1 MRKALYTIAAVLV
14 LLVLIL
20 ATLLFSHTG
29 NVFIWNQVAQRIDAL
44 NGELVD
50 GQLLSGW
57 TIEHLSWQDES
68 VNFQSERVHLSWQ
81 LSAVLD
87 KKLPIEL
94 IEVEQSKLQLSS
106 NNDAAPETEKTPDS
120 EKPLNIPL
128 DITIARINIRDFE
141 FASSAAEVKL
151 DSLSTDAQL
160 ISNQLLLKQT
170 RLSAL
175 HILIPD
181 SKETKPENTP
191 ASDTKEPISL
201 PEVSLPLP
209 IELRDLQLSDGR
221 YQQGSVNEHVSQL
234 NLSFNWRNTQID
246 KLKLSVDHDRVSASL
261 NGQINLTKNYPLK
274 ADINA
279 SLHEP
284 LLDGMLAGE
293 NLTLSTSGDLTQ
305 LQLDLQGKGPVTAQ
319 ITGSIAPIV
328 SDLPFNINLNWQSLS
343 WPLVKEPTL
352 VSTQNGN
359 LSLAGSLKGYTIKLS
374 SGLEVPGQP
383 LTDIKLLGKGNLDQ
397 LAIEQL
403 LLKEP
408 DGHLELKGQLGW
420 KDIIQWQGKTTLVNL
435 NPGLWVPSIP
445 GKLNGTINSDFKL
458 ANNQWQVDIPTLSIK
473 GKVRDFPVNVSGKL
487 AAKQADNSVIPV
499 ALTIDHLSAAIGQNK
514 LTANGKLADQWN
526 MDAKLDARALT
537 QLYPDL
543 QGKVQGDF
551 EIKGNAKAPTV
562 HYQLSSPQI
571 LFQQFNL
578 SGLQAQGNISSDKQ
592 ISGKTQITLS
602 ELVTGELLLNNL
614 NLQAS
619 GNEQSHQ
626 LAISVEGKPVSGA
639 INLTGSWK
647 NQQWLGQLSKADIN
661 TPLDIWSLQ
670 QPLSIAVDK
679 TLNARLSDQC
689 WISNKTSL
697 CIEPT
702 QLSAKKGQ
710 ARFKLAQFDFK
721 RLASFFPENFN
732 WQSVLSAQGQVQWLD
747 KQPTAS
753 LQLKTTP
760 GILSAGELAFDYN
773 HLELLLNFRNQR
785 LSSSLIFQSNQLGIA
800 KVEVAVDD
808 VQKERKLSGN
818 LALAKLRLDFL
829 TPFAPDISSIDG
841 AVSAQARLDG
851 TLAMPLLYGD
861 LILDQGSLATR
872 TEMVSITDL
881 TTRLKIQGDKGV
893 IDGRMMVGEGQLDI
907 GGYLNWQQMPPSGH
921 ISLKGNEVQFQYP
934 GLLEVKA
941 SPDLKF
947 SLGSSMALTGKVVI
961 PWARI
966 EVKELPKSAIK
977 VSDDAVVI
985 VNGEP
990 EEDDDRAPFNMKVDV
1005 VLGDDIKVDAYGLE
1019 TNLGGHL
1026 LLVQES
1032 GKSLEGNGSIQLIE
1046 GRYRY
1051 VGQDLLIQEGDIIF
1065 SGPVKTPYLMIDA
1078 IRNPTTVVDDTKVGI
1093 KINGTVSQPDW
1104 EVYSVP
1110 AMSQQ
1115 EQLSYLLRGRG
1126 LENGDDSSLQ
1136 SILLNVGISQFGGVV
1151 STVGE
1156 AIGFSDVTLDTE
1168 GSGDD
1173 TQVTIGGNI
1182 APGLRLSYGAGVFSS
1197 VSEIKVRYELMP
1209 RLYLQAVS
1217 GLAQAVDIFYQ
1228 FKIDS
1233 GKSLSPANKL

>member
-1 MRKALYTIAAVLV
+1 MKKGLYAIAAVLAF
-14 LLVLIL
+14 LVLIL
-20 ATLLFSHTG
+20 VTLLFSHTG
-29 NVFIWNQVAQRIDAL
+29 NVFIWNQMAQRIDAL

-57 TIEHLSWQDES
+57 TIENLSWQDELIS
-68 VNFQSERVHLSWQ
+68 FNSERVHLSWQ
-81 LSAVLD
+81 LSAILD

-106 NNDAAPETEKTPDS
+106 SSDAEPPPEPELSPAQT
-120 EKPLNIPL
+120 KPLDIPL
-128 DITIARINIRDFE
+128 DITIARINIRNFE
-141 FASSAAEVKL
+141 FVSPAAAVSL
-151 DSLSTDAQL
+151 GSLSTDADL
-160 ISNQLLLKQT
+160 LNNQLLLKQT
-170 RLSAL
+170 RINKLQV
-175 HILIPD
+175 LIPD
-181 SKETKPENTP
+181 SNNTQTETTP
-191 ASDTKEPISL
+191 ASETKEPISL
-201 PEVSLPLP
+201 PEVRLPLP
-209 IELRDLQLSDGR
+209 IELRDLQLTDGS
-221 YQQGSVNEHVSQL
+221 YQQSSVSEKVSHI
-234 NLSFNWRNTQID
+234 NLSFNWQETLIEQLN
-246 KLKLSVDHDRVSASL
+246 LSIEHDMASANL
-261 NGQINLTKNYPLK
+261 NGQINLTANYPLK
-274 ADINA
+274 ADITA
-279 SLHEP
+279 DLHKP
-284 LLDGMLAGE
+284 LLNGMLTGE
-293 NLTLSTSGDLTQ
+293 NLSLNASGDLTQ
-305 LQLDLQGKGPVTAQ
+305 LQLNLQGKGPVTAQ
-319 ITGSIAPIV
+319 ITGSVAPIV
-328 SDLPFNINLNWQSLS
+328 PDFPFDLNLNWQTLS
-343 WPLVKEPTL
+343 WPLTDEPKL
-352 VSTQNGN
+352 VSTQDGK
-359 LSLAGSLKGYTIKLS
+359 LSLAGSLKGYTIKLN
-374 SGLEVPGQP
+374 SGIEVPGQP
-383 LTDIKLLGKGNLDQ
+383 LTDIKLSGNGDLDQ
-397 LAIEQL
+397 LAIKQL

-408 DGHLELKGQLGW
+408 DGHLELQGQLGW
-420 KDIIQWQGKTTLVNL
+420 KDKIQWQGKTTLVNL
-435 NPGLWVPSIP
+435 NPGLWVPSLP
-445 GKLNGTINSDFKL
+445 GKLNGTIDSDFKL

-473 GKVRDFPVNVSGKL
+473 GKLRDFPVNVSGKL

-526 MDAKLDARALT
+526 MTAKLDAQSLT

-571 LFQQFNL
+571 LFQQLNL

-619 GNEQSHQ
+619 GNEQQHQ

-647 NQQWLGQLSKADIN
+647 NQQWQGQLSKADIN
-661 TPLDIWSLQ
+661 TPLDTWSLQ

-689 WISNKTSL
+689 WVSNETRL

-721 RLASFFPENFN
+721 RLASYFPENFN

-760 GILSAGELAFDYN
+760 GTLSAGELAFDYN

-785 LSSSLIFQSNQLGIA
+785 LSSSLLFQSNQLGIA

-808 VQKERKLSGN
+808 IQKERKLSGN

-829 TPFAPDISSIDG
+829 TPFIPEVSAIDG
-841 AVSAQARLDG
+841 TISAQTRLDG
-851 TLAMPLLYGD
+851 TLAKPLLYGD
-861 LILDQGSLATR
+861 LILDQGLLSTR
-872 TEMVSITDL
+872 TEMVSITEL

-893 IDGRMMVGEGQLDI
+893 IDGHMMVGEGRLDV
-907 GGYLNWQQMPPSGH
+907 GGDLNWQQMPPSGH

-934 GLLEVKA
+934 GLLEVKV

-947 SLGSSMALTGKVVI
+947 SLGSTMALTGKVVI

-966 EVKELPKSAIK
+966 EVKDLPKSAIK

-1005 VLGDDIKVDAYGLE
+1005 ILGDDIKVDAYGLE

-1051 VGQDLLIQEGDIIF
+1051 VGQDLLIQEGNIIF
-1065 SGPVKTPYLMIDA
+1065 SGPIKTPYLMIDA
-1078 IRNPTTVVDDTKVGI
+1078 IRNPDTVVDDTEVGI
-1093 KINGTVSQPDW
+1093 KVNGTVSQPNW

-1126 LENGDDSSLQ
+1126 LDSGDDSALQ

-1168 GSGDD
+1168 GSGGD

-1197 VSEIKVRYELMP
+1197 IAEIKVRYELMP

-1217 GLAQAVDIFYQ
+1217 GLAQAVDLFYQ

-1233 GKSLSPANKL
+1233 GKN